1 MTALATQRGPI
12 GVMVVDDHRVLRSG
26 LRLLVD
32 REPDMRFLAE
42 AATAEEAIT
51 LSSRVAPDVIVLD
64 IEMPGIG
71 GLAAMAELRRRLPG
85 VRIVMLSMHA
95 SASDVQ
101 RAFAAGADGY
111 VTKSAAGNELVGAI
125 RAAVEGRGYLDPALG
140 AAMATPVR
148 DPLAGLTER
157 EREVM
162 RLLALGHG
170 NQEIAGMLHLSPRT
184 VETHRANVMG
194 KLGIDSRAELVQAA
208 LQAGLLTP
216 DAASS

>member
-1 MTALATQRGPI
+1 MIPHAGDREPI

-26 LRLLVD
+26 LRLLID

-42 AATAEEAIT
+42 AETAEQAIA
-51 LSSRVAPDVIVLD
+51 LAARVEPDVVVLD
-64 IEMPGIG
+64 IEMPGMG
-71 GLAAMAELRRRLPG
+71 GLAAMAELRRRAPG
-85 VRIVMLSMHA
+85 MRIVMLSMHEGA
-95 SASDVQ
+95 ADVQ

-148 DPLAGLTER
+148 DPLAGLTDR

-170 NQEIAGMLHLSPRT
+170 NSEIAAMLHLSPRT

-208 LQAGLLTP
+208 LHAGILAPETP
-216 DAASS
+216 AT